1 MSWRDDL
8 PEIPTDRIRGRAVAD
23 GHARRAA
30 ARQRRNNLLAGAGL
44 AAVVVLGVAGLVA
57 LQDPDDDGD
66 SSSTA
71 GTSAAAAATTGRP
84 VDTAPEATTGP
95 TEPASEDTAATEATE
110 AAGGTTVPFVTDV
123 RVEPTTVWEV
133 PPGGGATCGP
143 VAFAVTATAPGAQ
156 RAVTIVRATG
166 GLRVEQEMV
175 LDGALATVVF
185 DGFPAATVG
194 PGGRAELLLE
204 VAVTDAA
211 GVVHRATAPDVELLD
226 CGS

>member
-8 PEIPTDRIRGRAVAD
+8 PEIPTERIRRRAVAD
-23 GHARRAA
+23 GNARRAA
-30 ARQRRNNLLAGAGL
+30 ARQRRNSLLAGAGL
-44 AAVVVLGVAGLVA
+44 AAVVLLGVAGLVA

-66 SSSTA
+66 SASTA
-71 GTSAAAAATTGRP
+71 GTSAAAAATTFRP
-84 VDTAPEATTGP
+84 GTEPEATTAA

-133 PPGGGATCGP
+133 PRGGGATCGP

-166 GLRVEQEMV
+166 GLRVEQDMV
-175 LDGALATVVF
+175 LDGAVATVVF

-211 GVVHRATAPDVELLD
+211 GVVHRTTAPDVELLD

>member
-1 MSWRDDL
+1 MTIFRRSR
-8 PEIPTDRIRGRAVAD
+8 RSGSAARAVAD
-23 GHARRAA
+23 GNARRAA
-30 ARQRRNNLLAGAGL
+30 ARQRRNSLLAGAGL

-66 SSSTA
+66 SASTA
-71 GTSAAAAATTGRP
+71 GTSAAAAATVRP
-84 VDTAPEATTGP
+84 GTEPEATTAA

-156 RAVTIVRATG
+156 RAVTIVRTTG
-166 GLRVEQEMV
+166 GLRVEQDMV